1 MKEENQRQ
9 KDWKERDTRLSPE
22 TVQTDSTGEML
33 SQQNH
38 KRITWHL
45 HYSQIRRRT
54 RESRAPGTGELGLE

>member
-33 SQQNH
+33 SN
-38 KRITWHL
+38 KT
-45 HYSQIRRRT
+45 T
-54 RESRAPGTGELGLE
+54 NESPGISTTARYGGEPGRVEHQGQEN